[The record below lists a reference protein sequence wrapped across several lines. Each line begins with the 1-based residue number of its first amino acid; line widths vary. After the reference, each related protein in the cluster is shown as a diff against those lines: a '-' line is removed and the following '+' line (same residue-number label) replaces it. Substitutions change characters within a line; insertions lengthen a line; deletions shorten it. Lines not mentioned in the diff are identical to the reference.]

1 MHTYEWLYSDI
12 YYSFMVYQN
21 SHSLYYIFF
30 MNALITRIRYTYN
43 RAGST
48 IHCCCLFT
56 YLSRNMFCY
65 DSFTSIEIHWGIA
78 YQFSHQII
86 ILFVSPYAMYLLLNF
101 DKSICLHISFLNII
115 LVNLYSVYIWC
126 PITCMSYEVSCVIW
140 FSLLPFVS
148 EVFRLIN

>member
-1 MHTYEWLYSDI
+1 MHTYEWLYADI

-48 IHCCCLFT
+48 IHCCCLFAHL
-56 YLSRNMFCY
+56 YMSMFCY
-65 DSFTSIEIHWGIA
+65 DSYTSITR
-78 YQFSHQII
+78 QI
-86 ILFVSPYAMYLLLNF
+86 YYLLNF
-101 DKSICLHISFLNII
+101 EKSIYLHISFLNII

>member
-1 MHTYEWLYSDI
+1 MHTYEWLYADI

-48 IHCCCLFT
+48 IHYCCLFAHL
-56 YLSRNMFCY
+56 YRSMFCY
-65 DSFTSIEIHWGIA
+65 DSYTSIGIHWWID
-78 YQFSHQII
+78 YQFWYQII
-86 ILFVSPYAMYLLLNF
+86 ILFALLKF
-101 DKSICLHISFLNII
+101 EKSIYLHISFLNII
-115 LVNLYSVYIWC
+115 LVNLYSVYMWC